1 MSRNNPR
8 AERRTDTDEES
19 ITDLGELQCGD
30 EVLFA
35 DRKRALTVVDTAMR
49 RDYSPAL
56 DEELLTPTVL
66 VKGDWERATPFALAH
81 RVSRITEND
90 GQYDP
95 ALEQTEEIVAV
106 VGEKAAR
113 GTWDGSIV
121 DVVRVEC
128 AGPDYDCDG
137 SDTEVVA

>member
-8 AERRTDTDEES
+8 AEKRTDTDGES

-30 EVLFA
+30 EVLFG
-35 DRKRALTVVDTAMR
+35 DRTRPLTVVDTAMR
-49 RDYSPAL
+49 RDYSPVL
-56 DEELLTPTVL
+56 DKELLTPTVL

-106 VGEKAAR
+106 VGQKAAR

-121 DVVRVEC
+121 DVVRVER